1 MLATSQCVHCGFCLP
16 ACPTYAVLGTEMDN
30 PRGRLAL
37 MDALE
42 SGRCEPDRELVQH
55 LDLCLGCRACETA
68 CPSGVAYGR
77 RLEHARERLHG
88 SGARPLAQRLVQRV
102 TLALAAAPPGL
113 QRLGLGTLRVT
124 GLARLAAGKLGAR
137 VLPAGLAL
145 GGRMLCAAGAPAPLT
160 AFGAAAAAGGDRV
173 AEASAPT
180 SSTARRRRVALLPG
194 CIGRWMQPQVNAAT
208 VAVLQRAGCELV
220 EADARCCGA
229 LHLHAGDRRGAQALA
244 RSTIAAFEAAGAL
257 DAIVV
262 NAAGCGAAMK
272 DYGALLADDP
282 AWAERGAR
290 FAGRVRDALEWL
302 AEIGLPPMTRRL
314 ETSVACQDACHAA
327 HVQKLGGLQ
336 ARLLEAVPGLRV
348 IAVDEADRCCGSAGL
363 YNLLH
368 ARVAAS
374 ILDGKLARWQQRG
387 VRFVAAA
394 NTGCLLHIAAG
405 AAARGVDVAAVHPI
419 EILEAASR

>member
-16 ACPTYAVLGTEMDN
+16 VCPTYLALGTEMDN

-42 SGRCEPDRELVQH
+42 SGQLEPERELVKH

-68 CPSGVAYGR
+68 CPSGVQYGR
-77 RLEHARERLHG
+77 RLEHAREALHG
-88 SGARPLAQRLVQRV
+88 SGSRPLAQRVLQRA
-102 TLALAAAPPGL
+102 TLALAAAPPGV
-113 QRLGLGTLRVT
+113 QRLGLGLLRAT
-124 GLARLAAGKLGAR
+124 GLAKLAASRVGAR
-137 VLPAGLAL
+137 FLPAGLAL
-145 GGRMLCAAGAPAPLT
+145 GGRILCSAGAGAPLEAAGA
-160 AFGAAAAAGGDRV
+160 DRV
-173 AEASAPT
+173 AEASPPL
-180 SSTARRRRVALLPG
+180 SSARRRRVALLPG

-220 EADARCCGA
+220 DVPARCCGA
-229 LHLHAGDRRGAQALA
+229 LHLHSGDRRGAQALA
-244 RSTIAAFEAAGAL
+244 RATIAAFETAGPL

-272 DYGALLADDP
+272 DYGALLADDA
-282 AWAERGAR
+282 AWGPRAAS
-290 FAGRVRDALEWL
+290 FAGRVRDVLQWL
-302 AEIGLPPMTRRL
+302 AEIGLPPLTRRL

-336 ARLLEAVPGLRV
+336 SKLLESVPGLRV

-374 ILDGKLARWQQRG
+374 ILDGKLQRWQQRG
-387 VRFVAAA
+387 VRYVAAA

>member
-16 ACPTYAVLGTEMDN
+16 ACPTYTVLGTEMDN

-42 SGRCEPDRELVQH
+42 SGRCEPDREIVQH

-77 RLEHARERLHG
+77 RLEHARERLYA
-88 SGARPLAQRLVQRV
+88 SRARPLAQRLVQRV

-113 QRLGLGTLRVT
+113 QRLGLGALRVT

-145 GGRMLCAAGAPAPLT
+145 GGRMLCAAGAPSPLT
-160 AFGAAAAAGGDRV
+160 AVGAVAAAGGDRV

-244 RSTIAAFEAAGAL
+244 RSTIAAFESAGAL

-405 AAARGVDVAAVHPI
+405 AAARGVDVTAVHPI

>member
-1 MLATSQCVHCGFCLP
+1 HV
-16 ACPTYAVLGTEMDN
+16 
-30 PRGRLAL
+30 
-37 MDALE
+37 
-42 SGRCEPDRELVQH
+42 
-55 LDLCLGCRACETA
+55 
-68 CPSGVAYGR
+68 
-77 RLEHARERLHG
+77 RERLHA
-88 SGARPLAQRLVQRV
+88 SRARPLAQRL
-102 TLALAAAPPGL
+102 
-113 QRLGLGTLRVT
+113 GLGALRVT
-124 GLARLAAGKLGAR
+124 GLARLAAGQLGAR

-160 AFGAAAAAGGDRV
+160 AVGAAAAGGDRV

-220 EADARCCGA
+220 DVPARCCGA
-229 LHLHAGDRRGAQALA
+229 LHMHAGDRRGAQALA
-244 RSTIAAFEAAGAL
+244 RSTITAFEAAGAL

-302 AEIGLPPMTRRL
+302 AEIGLPPMTRRI

-336 ARLLEAVPGLRV
+336 SKLLEAVPGLRV

-374 ILDGKLARWQQRG
+374 ILDSKLARWQQRG
-387 VRFVAAA
+387 VQLVAAA

-405 AAARGVDVAAVHPI
+405 AAARGVDVTAVHPI